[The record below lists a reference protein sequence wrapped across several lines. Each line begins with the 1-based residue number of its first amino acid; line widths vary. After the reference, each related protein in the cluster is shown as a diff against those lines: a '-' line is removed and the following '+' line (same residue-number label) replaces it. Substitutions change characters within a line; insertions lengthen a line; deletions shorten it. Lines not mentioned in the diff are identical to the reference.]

1 MPNRGGRSSVSARL
15 SECVVGDES
24 GTVVLTATG
33 EQGAQSC
40 CVSSRWITLPWFSK
54 ALVELWQCSP
64 LSGSVDPQ
72 SHSSKW
78 AAT

>member
-1 MPNRGGRSSVSARL
+1 MPNRGGRSSGSARL

-40 CVSSRWITLPWFSK
+40 CVFIRCITWPYVVDTLLQFWQYSR
-54 ALVELWQCSP
+54 
-64 LSGSVDPQ
+64 LSVRGDPQ
-72 SHSSKW
+72 SHSSKLV
-78 AAT
+78 AT